1 MNKIRFKKLRLW
13 LVYPTFVIYPFVAR
27 ITDASLWVG
36 IAVMMAGLGVRF
48 WASGYI
54 SKSRSLATSGPYAYV
69 RNPLYLGNF
78 ILGLGVVVVA
88 DNMWLLLYYL
98 LSFFVLYAGTI
109 QEEQRVLEEKFGAA
123 YREYL
128 AGVPMLFPTGRR
140 FRKAGGQAFSIAQ
153 SFKNG
158 EFIRICGFLLLAV
171 FLFLWYSLFIKK
183 SGLSPATLWGIIL
196 FVVFSGLLC
205 FNIIIRRRSER
216 MGEKV

>member
-1 MNKIRFKKLRLW
+1 MQKIRFKKLRLW
-13 LVYPTFVIYPFVAR
+13 MVYPVFIVYPFLAR

-36 IAVMMAGLGVRF
+36 IAVELLGLGMRF

-54 SKSRSLATSGPYAYV
+54 SKSRVLTTGGPYAYV

-78 ILGLGVVVVA
+78 IVGLGVVIVA
-88 DNMWLLLYYL
+88 NNMWLLLYYF
-98 LSFFVLYAGTI
+98 LSFLVLYAGTI
-109 QEEQRVLEEKFGAA
+109 REEQHVLEEKFGAP

-128 AGVPMLFPTGRR
+128 RSVPMLFPSLHR
-140 FRKAGGQAFSIAQ
+140 FGKADTQPFNIRQ

-171 FLFLWYSLFIKK
+171 FLFLWYSLIIKK
-183 SGLSPATLWGIIL
+183 EGVTTATLWGIIL

-205 FNIIIRRRSER
+205 FNIIIRRNSER
-216 MGEKV
+216 RVHTI